1 MNTQIHNPVTKT
13 PRRLILREFAGLLI
27 AGLMAPPALAAGT
40 YDSYQRNALFNPS
53 QSQLQA
59 EARGR
64 VMIYDGLDNREV
76 EQALDTQFERIE
88 HMMFTRIPR
97 AKPDD
102 DDDEQVIVEDDGC

>member
-1 MNTQIHNPVTKT
+1 MNTQRHTPVTET
-13 PRRLILREFAGLLI
+13 SARLTLRVVAGMLI
-27 AGLMAPPALAAGT
+27 AGLLAPLALAAGA
-40 YDSYQRNALFNPS
+40 YDDYQRNALFNPG

-64 VMIYDGLDNREV
+64 VMIYDGLENSVV

-97 AKPDD
+97 AES

>member
-1 MNTQIHNPVTKT
+1 MNTQIHTPVTEISG
-13 PRRLILREFAGLLI
+13 RLMLRVFAGLLI
-27 AGLMAPPALAAGT
+27 STLLTPPAVAAGA
-40 YDSYQRNALFNPS
+40 DDDYQRNALFHPG

-64 VMIYDGLDNREV
+64 VMIYDGLENSVV

-97 AKPDD
+97 AES